1 MTFAFKRRIFQEVTG
16 SDSSP
21 AECPNGIVYNATLSA
36 DTVSL
41 MFFCAFICS
50 HVISFSHVL
59 SRDGTFVPA
68 LDQALEDKYSQRMN
82 LFEGMSSSMTC
93 QLLRAN
99 ASFHQVCASENVGW
113 SQFHHDS
120 AGLAGAVTLTLS
132 SCFQELGI

>member
-1 MTFAFKRRIFQEVTG
+1 MTFGFKRRIFQEVTG

-59 SRDGTFVPA
+59 SKKKNIKALVSTKTFGP
-68 LDQALEDKYSQRMN
+68 KTS
-82 LFEGMSSSMTC
+82 
-93 QLLRAN
+93 
-99 ASFHQVCASENVGW
+99 
-113 SQFHHDS
+113 
-120 AGLAGAVTLTLS
+120 
-132 SCFQELGI
+132 IK